1 MPDIIQPPE
10 EEKDKK
16 GTEQYPE
23 DKLKNRLSELLGLSK
38 EGEPQEKPEPSEE
51 PKLNPDDL
59 REILKPATVELPSM
73 KELLERD
80 KRERTVR
87 PEYWKIPT
95 EEWSAAETTDARQS
109 QRLRGRGMPEGEQ
122 SFHLWKLKKSE
133 IKAQHEREKT
143 RPPASPSSLSAQRAA
158 LRTHETVQVPPTIAY
173 PRFSTPLRS
182 LPPSKGGATAE
193 EMPPK
198 FAFRPKADRPPIT
211 EEQRIAEAA
220 EREEREIK
228 KIEEAPYTFEGTP
241 KSFAF
246 NTTKAIT
253 DVLGLKFLDDDIEGV
268 AQQVGIEG
276 AGLAGMKAGMD
287 VAKVLP
293 HPLAKAAAL
302 PIGYVTGWA
311 LGKGAIKGEAPTPA
325 EAAERAIYGMGA
337 HSLIAKFQNLG
348 KVRGAL
354 LGAAESAAIVEAGTQ
369 VRHAIETGKPA
380 PIGTEE
386 FYWRQGIALGLGG
399 LMGGIMSGKPKLHPD
414 VEYARF
420 KTLEKKHHRLLEFR
434 RIQEEKALSIGGTSE
449 ARAAAVAELKK
460 LDPKLKDI
468 ESTILN
474 LKSSKGFRKRM
485 ANEWMDTLDKHWSRW
500 DKIAKNKTN
509 ERGVQIHA
517 RDIAKQLKEDIQLLR
532 SNWDTVVEGAMA
544 NPEWFTRLAH
554 QLRQAKALDEAAS
567 SSVGTYYSKG
577 RKVVDA
583 GESLKKQIDYLR
595 AVNANKPE
603 DMLLAAQRLVSVET
617 EAAKVGRFVI
627 ESPKGFGIISHTL
640 MHPSYLKTYYQGQ
653 KQRLQAAAKKADP
666 DNPEGNPAWKL
677 SIAMDNAIND
687 GRAFSG
693 AYLHEF
699 QAKANALG
707 FDPSFAHAGQRSNT
721 RAAKEQFET
730 FQRLLHTGV
739 MPDGTKIARGKHV
752 RTKKQG
758 EADARKAF
766 YNKKPWAF
774 TKEEYAHNFDGRH
787 GFPKATEGTHEASV
801 RAALEKMEPVPKS
814 VMKQYPKL
822 EEEFK
827 NKLRLT
833 GRGMEKRGFASQ
845 LDEKSLVTDDILGSM
860 NIRDAARLIAA
871 RRLFDTLDATSQEL
885 ILGYGRSQRSVAQSL
900 ERLGTTV
907 MDKGGLTGHIFVD
920 EGINYFGINIDAKYL
935 AALRN
940 MDNPTGNKLWG
951 QKKNLMRLL
960 DLEGLKYTNEGEW
973 LVSNRD
979 VLKTLRE
986 KYESVI
992 GSAEEAGA
1000 ASSGT
1005 MGNLERARLD
1015 LNNIPPEILDM
1026 SFDGAA
1032 EYFNRAGKRLA
1043 EMKHYGQDRV
1053 ANRTGK
1059 MVDNPD
1065 SIWTEVFEG
1074 AATHAPTKKYL
1085 ENLKASAFEMR
1096 GGEGWGAA
1104 HSVLTGALIGN
1115 FHSAVKNM
1123 TGLAK
1128 IWVTTDSWTMGKA
1141 MSKAVRESLPK
1152 VFNADP
1158 KTGYKGWT
1166 KPVSEQ
1172 LNIVGDNMTA
1182 ISNLMPQGGR
1192 GGLLQS
1198 STSALMK
1205 ASGFTGAENFVRRTA
1220 FNAAEISR
1228 QNFLKLTAK
1237 ADPKLLKEM
1246 IDLEHSLN
1254 KSSGPQGWFNA
1265 KGEYLGGASTKIEK
1279 EIRRLSEI
1287 WKKDE
1292 SYKDISDYIR
1302 FYDNMDVNVAGLLK
1316 EGETSMEAIL
1326 KAADNPAGVME
1337 QTRKLYHNMVNKSQG
1352 GYNYAQLPQHMVHG
1366 EGWRFFEKFTSWTK
1380 QMQQYMVEDVIAPAM
1395 LAAQGN
1401 PRGSFKP
1408 LAKWIAGAQ
1417 ASGEVVGA
1425 IGNATGWAQRRDATY
1440 EEIWSF
1446 FEEGNVSEGTK
1457 KLLMRMV
1464 YNNFSAGLG
1473 SIPTEK
1479 VTRWMVADEQGW
1491 DTAQFSLGAGPENL
1505 LLLTKHIIDF
1515 NTHRDEDKLKEDV
1528 SKMQSFYRRSRQI
1541 GDKLSLPSLKQTGE
1555 ERKIL
1560 SDRREAR
1567 VDLRGMA
1574 QSFRDENDTV
1584 IGLREEDKVSE
1595 PEGFSAGK
1603 RWGFA
1608 RSLEDAINLGQADKA
1623 REIVTKEIDRM
1634 ISQDNYSESEWFK
1647 QLDRIKGTVRAR
1659 RPLGASGRVPEAHIR
1674 TFKGWIG
1681 KRNPS
1686 QAVHLFGIDRNYV
1699 QTAKAVTFTNDDGE
1713 VVSLFDTKAPPTETE
1728 ERIYRA
1734 TQAEDWNRRKAVALY
1749 ENFMAGVSGGKAG
1762 KDMGELEAADLL
1774 EDKIKSVWGEQL
1786 EGGRTEKEHNAM
1798 VQAERRKQI
1807 TLGLLAQRYKES
1819 ALTDVLTKDEYL
1831 NINRDIIKKIKE
1843 PRHKFEY
1850 LRKHWED
1857 NKVPRDIQGL
1867 LIEKMHRYKL
1877 LSKEEK
1883 KAFDIIREE
1892 EKK

>member
-1 MPDIIQPPE
+1 M
-10 EEKDKK
+10 
-16 GTEQYPE
+16 
-23 DKLKNRLSELLGLSK
+23 
-38 EGEPQEKPEPSEE
+38 
-51 PKLNPDDL
+51 
-59 REILKPATVELPSM
+59 
-73 KELLERD
+73 
-80 KRERTVR
+80 
-87 PEYWKIPT
+87 
-95 EEWSAAETTDARQS
+95 
-109 QRLRGRGMPEGEQ
+109 
-122 SFHLWKLKKSE
+122 
-133 IKAQHEREKT
+133 
-143 RPPASPSSLSAQRAA
+143 
-158 LRTHETVQVPPTIAY
+158 
-173 PRFSTPLRS
+173 
-182 LPPSKGGATAE
+182 
-193 EMPPK
+193 
-198 FAFRPKADRPPIT
+198 
-211 EEQRIAEAA
+211 
-220 EREEREIK
+220 
-228 KIEEAPYTFEGTP
+228 KIEEAPYTFEGTS
-241 KSFAF
+241 KNFAF

-253 DVLGLKFLDDDIEGV
+253 DVLGLKFLDDDIEGI

-276 AGLAGMKAGMD
+276 AGMAGMKAGMD

-302 PIGYVTGWA
+302 PIGYVAGWA

-337 HSLIAKFQNLG
+337 RSLIAKFRNLG

-369 VRHAIETGKPA
+369 VRHFLETGKPA
-380 PIGTEE
+380 PVGTEE

-434 RIQEEKALSIGGTSE
+434 RIQEEKALSLGGTSE
-449 ARAAAVAELKK
+449 ARAAAMSELKK

-509 ERGVQIHA
+509 TGGEQNHA
-517 RDIAKQLKEDIQLLR
+517 RGIAKQLKEDIQLLR

-603 DMLLAAQRLVSVET
+603 DMLLAAQKLVSVER

-627 ESPKGFGIISHTL
+627 DNPQGWDKVSHTL

-653 KQRLQAAAKKADP
+653 KQRLQAAAKKVDP

-677 SIAMDNAIND
+677 SIAMENAIND

-707 FDPSFAHAGQRSNT
+707 LDSAFAHAGQRSNA

-730 FQRLLHTGV
+730 FQRILHTGV
-739 MPDGTKIARGKHV
+739 LSDGTKLARGKHV
-752 RTKKQG
+752 RTKKRG
-758 EADARKAF
+758 EADARDAF
-766 YNKKPWAF
+766 YSKKPWAF
-774 TKEEYAHNFDGRH
+774 TKEEYAHNF
-787 GFPKATEGTHEASV
+787 PKGNEKAHEDAV
-801 RAALEKMEPVPKS
+801 RAALEGMEPVPKS
-814 VMKQYPKL
+814 VMKQFPKL
-822 EEEFK
+822 EKEFA
-827 NKLRLT
+827 
-833 GRGMEKRGFASQ
+833 GKRGFASQ
-845 LDEKSLVTDDILGSM
+845 LDEKSLVTDDVLGSM
-860 NIRDAARLIAA
+860 YIRDAAHLIAA
-871 RRLFDTLDATSQEL
+871 RKYFDTLDPMAQEL
-885 ILGYGRSQRSVAQSL
+885 ILGYGRSQRSVAQSMG
-900 ERLGTTV
+900 RLGTTV

-920 EGINYFGINIDAKYL
+920 EGINYFGINIDAKYVD
-935 AALRN
+935 ALRN
-940 MDNPTGNKLWG
+940 MDNPKGTKLWG

-960 DLEGLKYTNEGEW
+960 DLEGLKYTDEG
-973 LVSNRD
+973 
-979 VLKTLRE
+979 LKTLRN

-992 GSAEEAGA
+992 GSAEEVGA

-1005 MGNLERARLD
+1005 MGNLERAKIDID
-1015 LNNIPPEILDM
+1015 LVPPEILDM
-1026 SFDGAA
+1026 SFEGAA

-1053 ANRTGK
+1053 VNRTGK

-1074 AATHAPTKKYL
+1074 AATHAPTQEYL
-1085 ENLKASAFEMR
+1085 KNLKASVFEIK
-1096 GGEGWGAA
+1096 GGAGWGAA
-1104 HSVLTGALIGN
+1104 QSVLTGALIGN

-1128 IWVTTDSWTMGKA
+1128 IWVTTDTWTMGNA

-1152 VFNADP
+1152 VFNANP

-1182 ISNLMPQGGR
+1182 ISNLMPEGGR

-1205 ASGFTGAENFVRRTA
+1205 GSGFSGAENFVRRTA

-1237 ADPKLLKEM
+1237 TDPKLLKEM

-1254 KSSGPQGWFNA
+1254 KSSGPQGWFNM
-1265 KGEYLGGASTKIEK
+1265 KGEYSGGASPKIEK
-1279 EIRRLSEI
+1279 DIRRLTEL
-1287 WKKDE
+1287 WKKDK

-1316 EGETSMEAIL
+1316 EGKTSKEAIL
-1326 KAADNPAGVME
+1326 NAADNPAGVME
-1337 QTRKLYHNMVNKSQG
+1337 QTRKLYQNMVNKSQG

-1366 EGWRFFEKFTSWTK
+1366 EGWRFFEKFTSWSK
-1380 QMQQYMVEDVIAPAM
+1380 QMQQYMDEDVIAPAM

-1446 FEEGNVSEGTK
+1446 FEEGDVSEGTK

-1464 YNNFSAGLG
+1464 YNNFAAGLG

-1479 VTRWMVADEQGW
+1479 ATRWMVADEQGW
-1491 DTAQFSLGAGPENL
+1491 DTAKLSLGAGPENL

-1515 NTHRDEDKLKEDV
+1515 NTHRDEDKLLGDV
-1528 SKMQSFYRRSRQI
+1528 SDMQSLYRRSRQI

-1713 VVSLFDTKAPPTETE
+1713 VVSLFDTKAPPTKTE

-1749 ENFMAGVSGGKAG
+1749 ENFMAGVGGGKAGKAG